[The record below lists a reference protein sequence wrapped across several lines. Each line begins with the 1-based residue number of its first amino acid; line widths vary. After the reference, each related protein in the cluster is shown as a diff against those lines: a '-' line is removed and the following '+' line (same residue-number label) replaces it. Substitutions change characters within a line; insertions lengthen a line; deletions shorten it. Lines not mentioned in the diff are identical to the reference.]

1 MPRFID
7 FLRTDAKWQAQYRDQ
22 SLNARKCR
30 AVLARL
36 IQQTESQAFDQN
48 KLQIICTYTP
58 LQALLAYF
66 WASQTGMLAAVVSPR
81 GLAKLIEGLAADVIG
96 QLWVPKGH
104 RLPLEHLPMS
114 VCRIDLSFDDVTD
127 ATIPTAAANAARLVF
142 CTSGTTGKAKRV
154 VHSEQVLLS
163 NAKVVSDYLHLQ
175 ATDRSY
181 CVFPLQYMYGLSTT
195 LCSLWSDSHIMYNE
209 FVQPDHI
216 ANDVVN
222 HQITLLPI
230 LGEWSPALVQNWQAQ
245 GYQPKRLLLINAS
258 DRLLYQ
264 QAQALLPF
272 ASEFWNN
279 LGQTESAPRIFAVNL
294 SQIADLT
301 TVSHQGIIAAG
312 RPVHPEIR
320 LRLSQQHDQNT
331 GVLQYQTPFCMLGYL
346 QDNGSLL
353 APAAWIDSGDLFHQ
367 GADGLWFW
375 IGRDSHTIKVQG
387 ELISLRTVTDQLL
400 QHQEISGVGYTTNAK
415 GELCAFVESDTD
427 SEGFRIE
434 LSRLLFNSLR
444 GRRASVRIVESLPRT
459 ESGKIDYYHLNQSVA
474 AVITQTP
481 THS

>member
-7 FLRTDAKWQAQYRDQ
+7 FLHSDANWHAQYRDQ
-22 SLNARKCR
+22 SLNARACR

-36 IQQTESQAFDQN
+36 IVQTDSQTFDPR

-81 GLAKLIEGLAADVIG
+81 GLAKLIEGLEPEVMG

-163 NAKVVSDYLHLQ
+163 NAKVVSEYLHLT

-195 LCSLWSDSHIMYNE
+195 LCSLWSDSHILYNE
-209 FVQPDHI
+209 FVQPEHI

-222 HQITLLPI
+222 RGITVLPI
-230 LGEWSPALVQNWQAQ
+230 LGEWSPALVQNWHAQ
-245 GYQPKRLLLINAS
+245 GFQPQRLLLINAS

-294 SQIADLT
+294 SQIEDLT

-320 LRLSQQHDQNT
+320 LRLSQQHDQQT

-346 QDNGSLL
+346 QDNGMLL
-353 APAAWIDSGDLFHQ
+353 TPSDWIDSGDLFHQ
-367 GADGLWFW
+367 GHDGLWFW

-400 QHQEISGVGYTTNAK
+400 QHQEISGVGYTTNAN

-434 LSRLLFNSLR
+434 LNRLLFNSLR

-474 AVITQTP
+474 AVQTQSP